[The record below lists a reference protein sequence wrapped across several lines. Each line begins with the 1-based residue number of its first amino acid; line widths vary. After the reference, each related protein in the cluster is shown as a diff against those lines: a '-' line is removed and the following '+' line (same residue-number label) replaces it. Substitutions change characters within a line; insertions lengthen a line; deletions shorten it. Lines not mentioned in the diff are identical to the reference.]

1 MKPNSIN
8 SANTINKPLT
18 ARITL
23 IISIILLSSCAAN
36 AGSRHYD
43 YESPPSGTF
52 DYHYYP
58 NAHVYFDSHRHLYH
72 YHHKQRGWQSVKKL
86 PKYIHIDKQRR
97 YSVRSDHRRPWK
109 NQHLQKKH
117 RGHIDKHFDSH
128 DKKAL
133 KHRHGYKSRSRRHAI
148 ISHQTQHND
157 GMAHHDGNRQHKK
170 HRADVYQQRKSNWQ
184 RVPKQDHKN
193 IRPANKFTDRK
204 VDNRHRAADKNTD
217 RKMQNKQRHRKREP
231 RRAEF
236 KKNKNRATRNDRGSR
251 QKAKHKRN

>member
-1 MKPNSIN
+1 MPVLGIMTTSHHHQGHLITT
-8 SANTINKPLT
+8 TIPMHMY
-18 ARITL
+18 TL
-23 IISIILLSSCAAN
+23 IHIATFITTTISSAAGKVLKN
-36 AGSRHYD
+36 YRN
-43 YESPPSGTF
+43 TF
-52 DYHYYP
+52 I
-58 NAHVYFDSHRHLYH
+58 V
-72 YHHKQRGWQSVKKL
+72 
-86 PKYIHIDKQRR
+86 DKQRR

-170 HRADVYQQRKSNWQ
+170 HRADVYQQRKSNWA

-251 QKAKHKRN
+251 KKAKHKRN